1 MSVDR
6 LDMVDS
12 ISCIDSIWWTNLGE
26 LLVLDGG
33 LVVTQ
38 DGEVVD
44 GVDVEEREVDLLLVV
59 QERVHDRGRAA
70 ADDVAVGCM
79 DDRGVD

>member
-70 ADDVAVGCM
+70 ADDVTVGCM